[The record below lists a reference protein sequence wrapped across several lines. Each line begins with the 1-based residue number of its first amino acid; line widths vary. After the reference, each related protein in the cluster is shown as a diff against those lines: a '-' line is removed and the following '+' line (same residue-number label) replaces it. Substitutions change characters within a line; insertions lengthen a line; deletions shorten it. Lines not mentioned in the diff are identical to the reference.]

1 MGAAGSLSY
10 IPGPMQLGRSWIF
23 VMFRSLWVGYWRGTA
38 GLMRCWEVQGQQ
50 GGIVAG
56 LPASV
61 ALYRGHDALQGAGS
75 PQPRQKSAWLSSY

>member
-1 MGAAGSLSY
+1 
-10 IPGPMQLGRSWIF
+10 
-23 VMFRSLWVGYWRGTA
+23 
-38 GLMRCWEVQGQQ
+38 VQGQQ